1 MRNRKNKITAVLASA
16 VLLMTGSMT
25 ASASGDAMKIVVLG
39 DGISS
44 GAKLASG
51 AQSYVQLVESYTGA
65 DVTNYAVE
73 NNTMAGLL
81 TQLEDA
87 AVRQSL
93 QEADVILVTIGT
105 HDALDPF
112 MAKTHEFMTQFG
124 FAKFADVF
132 TAQLE
137 DYGLTETTLQ
147 TVYQPQLKE
156 AAIVNRQSAADA
168 MHEVTAAL
176 SGYEGQVVFQTV
188 YNPIDTI
195 ENLDE
200 LTSKR
205 RLAYNTICNPV
216 SAAVNGTTDQY
227 GTVLEEAVNT
237 SIYADAAQYG
247 FTVVDTFN
255 GFLDYAYKYVNLA
268 DLDVHP
274 TAEGHRWMATQ
285 VLASAGLLKK
295 GDVDASGEVNAADAA
310 EVLVHAAT
318 VGAGEPGTLTEG
330 QLAIGNVIADE
341 NTDASDA
348 ARILVYAAE
357 EAAGNNPTWD

>member
-1 MRNRKNKITAVLASA
+1 MRNRTNRITAVLASA
-16 VLLMTGSMT
+16 VLLMTGSMS
-25 ASASGDAMKIVVLG
+25 ASASGDTIKIVVLG

-51 AQSYVQLVESYTGA
+51 EQSYVQLVESYTGA

-73 NNTMAGLL
+73 NNTMAGLM

-87 AVRQSL
+87 AVQQSL

-105 HDALDPF
+105 HDAVDPF
-112 MAKTHEFMTQFG
+112 MAKTHEFMNEFG

-147 TVYQPQLKE
+147 TVYSPQLTN
-156 AAIVNRQSAADA
+156 AAKQNRQAAADDMRA
-168 MHEVTAAL
+168 VGEAL
-176 SGYEGQVVFQTV
+176 SGYDAQIVFQTI

-205 RLAYNTICNPV
+205 RLAYNSICNPV
-216 SAAVNGTTDQY
+216 SAAINGTKDQS
-227 GTVLEEAVNT
+227 GAVLEEAVNT
-237 SIYADAAQYG
+237 SIYANAEQYG

-255 GFLDYAYKYVNLA
+255 GFLDYAYKYVRLA

-285 VLASAGLLKK
+285 VLASAGLLAK

-310 EVLVHAAT
+310 EILVHAAT
-318 VGAGEPGTLTEG
+318 VGAGEAGTLTEG
-330 QLAIGNVIADE
+330 QLATGNVIDDG